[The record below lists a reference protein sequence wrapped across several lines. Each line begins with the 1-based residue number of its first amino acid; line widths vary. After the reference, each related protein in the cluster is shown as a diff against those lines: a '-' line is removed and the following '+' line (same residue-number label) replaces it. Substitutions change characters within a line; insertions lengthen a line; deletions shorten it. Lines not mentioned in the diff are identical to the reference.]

1 MIFRRCIKIRQR
13 DQSDCGA
20 ACIASILRHYRSNI
34 PLSRIRQTASTDS
47 RGTNA
52 LGLIQAFEKTG
63 FRAKGVRCDAES
75 LPHIPHPSIAHISLE
90 NGFQHFM
97 VIFRVTRNNV
107 LVMDPA
113 DGKIHRFSREYF
125 QQIWS
130 GIIILAAPGENYQPV
145 KGQPSNRKRFL
156 YLLRPHRYLLF
167 QAIAGAVIYTLLG
180 FSTSIYLE
188 KLTDYVIVHQA
199 IPMLHLLS
207 LVMLVLII
215 FQVIISVIK
224 NRMVLSSGQ
233 MIDARLIL
241 GYYEHLL
248 RLPQRFFDSMRIGEI
263 VSRINDAGKIRQFI
277 NDTLINMIV
286 NILIIVFSAV
296 IMLVFHWK
304 LALLVMLIMPCYAVI
319 YFIINT
325 LNKKQE
331 RILMER
337 SADLESHLF
346 ESLRNIRTVKKL
358 GMEQEMG
365 TKTEVRFIS
374 LLKSV
379 YHSGRNSIFSSTS
392 SEFVTRL
399 FTLILLWA
407 GTLFI
412 FRQELSPG
420 KLMSFY
426 AILGYLSGPAAGLIG
441 LNKVIQNALIAADR
455 LFDILDLDQD
465 ETGGAMEL
473 EDWMVQDIQIR
484 NVSFAY
490 GTRRQL
496 FNGLSLYLPAGSVTA
511 ITGESGSGKS
521 TIASLLNRTYELDD
535 GHILFGNQDI
545 RQFTRQS
552 LNTHIGIVPQDVE
565 LFSETLL
572 WNIAPGESEPDM
584 HRILSICRELK
595 LDELINEL
603 PTGLHTLLGENGINL
618 SGGQRQRIAIARAL
632 YREPR
637 LLILDEATS
646 ALDHQTE
653 QQVQHVI
660 QRLRSAG
667 TSVLIISHRNSTLAI
682 ADRVYCLQDGR
693 LSQVVTPEIR
703 GGNKKHKHP
712 VTPVSGN
719 GEPSI

>member
-1 MIFRRCIKIRQR
+1 MIFHRRIKIRQR

-20 ACIASILRHYRSNI
+20 ACIASILRHYRSSI
-34 PLSRIRQTASTDS
+34 PLSRIRQIASTDS

-63 FRAKGVRCDAES
+63 FRAKGIRCDAES
-75 LPHIPHPSIAHISLE
+75 LPHVPHPSIAHVSLE
-90 NGFQHFM
+90 NGFQHFV
-97 VIFRVTRNNV
+97 VIYRVTRNHV

-113 DGKIHRFSREYF
+113 DGKTHRFSREYF
-125 QQIWS
+125 QQIWC
-130 GIIILAAPGENYQPV
+130 GIVILAAPGENYQPV
-145 KGQPSNRKRFL
+145 KEQHCNWKRFL
-156 YLLRPHRYLLF
+156 YLLRPHRHLLF

-199 IPMLHLLS
+199 VPMLHLLS

-215 FQVIISVIK
+215 FQLIISIIK

-248 RLPQRFFDSMRIGEI
+248 RLPQHFFDSMRIGEI

-286 NILIIVFSAV
+286 NIMIIVFSAI

-304 LALLVMLIMPCYAVI
+304 LALLVMLIMPCYALI

-346 ESLRNIRTVKKL
+346 ESLRNIRTIKKM

-379 YHSGRNSIFSSTS
+379 YRSGGNSIFSSTS

-465 ETGGAMEL
+465 ETGGTIDL
-473 EDWMVQDIQIR
+473 EAWMVQDIQIR
-484 NVSFAY
+484 NVSFSY
-490 GTRRQL
+490 GTRREL
-496 FNGLSLYLPAGSVTA
+496 FSGLSLDIPSGSVTA

-521 TIASLLNRTYELDD
+521 TIASLLNRTYELNG
-535 GHILFGNQDI
+535 GHILIGNQDI

-584 HRILSICRELK
+584 HRILSICRELR

-603 PTGLHTLLGENGINL
+603 PAGLDTLLGENGINL

-637 LLILDEATS
+637 LLIMDEATS
-646 ALDHQTE
+646 ALDYQTE
-653 QQVQHVI
+653 QRVQQVIRQ
-660 QRLRSAG
+660 LRSAG
-667 TSVLIISHRNSTLAI
+667 TTVLIISHRSSTLAI
-682 ADRVYCLQDGR
+682 ADRLYRLQDGQ
-693 LSQVVTPEIR
+693 LSLEAPPVNGSRKEEHKQPET
-703 GGNKKHKHP
+703 G
-712 VTPVSGN
+712 VSGN
-719 GEPSI
+719 GYPSV